1 MVFAVPVMRGR
12 TGFTLIE
19 LLISAML
26 LALVSAGVGTLM
38 SVCLSAWQAGQARAD
53 FAQQAQAVLD
63 TAGRDL
69 RASFLGRQGYFVS
82 RDDGDGLFY
91 LELTTLSRRS
101 QRLDYLAEIGQA
113 PGENISDLTQV
124 VYFTEPAEDG
134 ETFALYREEIC
145 PPQPEALDEQNL
157 DPEAAQLLCD
167 RAVSFALRFYDAK
180 TALDWVTEWD
190 SRATSGSTTQGSL
203 PAAAEIVL
211 TLRDGNRDRVSIAR
225 VPITMGL
232 GNVSIQGMTQ

>member
-1 MVFAVPVMRGR
+1 MRAKS
-12 TGFTLIE
+12 GFTLIE
-19 LLISAML
+19 LLISVVL
-26 LALVSAGVGTLM
+26 LVLVTAGVGSVM

-53 FAQQAQAVLD
+53 FAQRAQAVLD

-82 RDDGDGLFY
+82 RDDGDGRFY
-91 LELTTLSRRS
+91 LELTTLARRS
-101 QRLDYLAEIGQA
+101 QRFDYLAEIGQEA
-113 PGENISDLTQV
+113 GENISDLTQV

-145 PPQPEALDEQNL
+145 PPQSEALDEQNL
-157 DPEAAQLLCD
+157 DPEAGQLLCD

-190 SRATSGSTTQGSL
+190 SRPTSGSATQGSL
-203 PAAAEIVL
+203 PAAVEIVL
-211 TLRDGNRDRVSIAR
+211 TLRDVNRDRVSIAR

-232 GNVSIQGMTQ
+232 GDVALQGATP

>member
-1 MVFAVPVMRGR
+1 MIRVES
-12 TGFTLIE
+12 GFTLIE
-19 LLISAML
+19 LLVSAVL
-26 LALVSAGVGTLM
+26 LAAVSAGVAMVM
-38 SVCLSAWQAGQARAD
+38 SVCLSAWQAGQARSNY
-53 FAQQAQAVLD
+53 AQQAEAVLD

-69 RASFLGRQGYFVS
+69 RASFLGGQGYFVS
-82 RDDGDGLFY
+82 RDDGDGRGY

-101 QRLDYLAEIGQA
+101 QRLDYLAEAGQA

-157 DPEAAQLLCD
+157 DTEAAQLLCD
-167 RAVSFALRFYDAK
+167 RAVSFTLRFYDAK

-190 SRATSGSTTQGSL
+190 SRSTSGSTTQDSL

-211 TLRDGNRDRVSIAR
+211 TLRDGNRDRGSVAR
-225 VPITMGL
+225 VPVSMG
-232 GNVSIQGMTQ
+232 VSAVSSQGATQ

>member
-1 MVFAVPVMRGR
+1 MIRVES
-12 TGFTLIE
+12 GFTLIE
-19 LLISAML
+19 LLVSAVL
-26 LALVSAGVGTLM
+26 LAAVSAGVAMVM
-38 SVCLSAWQAGQARAD
+38 SVCLSAWQAGQARSNY
-53 FAQQAQAVLD
+53 AQQAEAVLD

-82 RDDGDGLFY
+82 RDDGNGRGY

-101 QRLDYLAEIGQA
+101 QRLDYLAEAGQA

-157 DPEAAQLLCD
+157 DPEAAQLLNAIIILTFKRQVPHD
-167 RAVSFALRFYDAK
+167 KAIEIIALETK
-180 TALDWVTEWD
+180 K
-190 SRATSGSTTQGSL
+190 
-203 PAAAEIVL
+203 
-211 TLRDGNRDRVSIAR
+211 
-225 VPITMGL
+225 
-232 GNVSIQGMTQ
+232 SIQFVLDKEIIAVRRVMDAIESSKILQLA